1 MGSEVVCSGGGI
13 WWHLV
18 AWTLC
23 YNELI
28 EVYPLAEEKQVET

>member
-1 MGSEVVCSGGGI
+1 MVAFGGMDA
-13 WWHLV
+13 V
-18 AWTLC
+18 C